1 MALVLDLE
9 SRMTRQRIRLPWT
22 ESHDSPGPGAGFWF
36 YALHLATIWGL
47 ALSNAFQ
54 GLAIL
59 WAIFRWKEVKPSAE
73 AFSAAGMAKLLKP
86 FALYAVVFVI
96 SVLTSY
102 RVPESAWH
110 LRGLIGLTTL
120 PLAFLLVRG
129 ERQVRLLFDVL
140 IWVTL
145 GLAILGI
152 GQYLLTDYGGL
163 DNRIPGAFSHYMTYS
178 GILLVGSCLVLGRV
192 VAGTNGKQLRNWL
205 VLVPIL
211 VAMVLTLTR
220 HAWLAA
226 FLVLTIAWL
235 LRFRRLLWVYIAS
248 ALLLLAFTASVAP
261 EHWSRLRSIGSLE
274 DPSNY
279 DRLCMTY
286 AGVHMI
292 GDAPLFG
299 IGPGMVEYYYPIYRH
314 PTSTRAHVMHLHNTL
329 MQLGAE
335 RGLLTVVAY
344 LWLMIAAAILSYRG
358 LKRDG
363 GLSGPRADLYLGTLL
378 TLIAFNFAGIFEANW
393 RDTEVQRWMLFL
405 LAVPCCLP
413 ILGRGE
419 IADETAIADDPVGS
433 SSGT

>member
-1 MALVLDLE
+1 MPP
-9 SRMTRQRIRLPWT
+9 QRFHLPWT
-22 ESHDSPGPGAGFWF
+22 DSEETPRPGAGYWF

-54 GLAIL
+54 GLALL
-59 WAIFRWKEVKPSAE
+59 WAMIRWKRVRPSSERFYAT
-73 AFSAAGMAKLLKP
+73 GMDRLLKP
-86 FALYAVVFVI
+86 FALYAAVFVV
-96 SVLTSY
+96 SVLTSNK
-102 RVPESAWH
+102 VPESAWH

-129 ERQVRLLFDVL
+129 ERQVRLLFDIL

-152 GQYLLTDYGGL
+152 GQYLLTDYGSL

-178 GILLVGSCLVLGRV
+178 GILLVGSCLVLARI
-192 VAGTNGKQLRNWL
+192 VAGTGAKQLRQWL
-205 VLVPIL
+205 ILIPIL

-226 FLVLTIAWL
+226 FVVLTIAWL

-248 ALLLLAFTASVAP
+248 VLLLLAFTASVAP
-261 EHWSRLRSIGSLE
+261 EHWSRLRSITSLE
-274 DPSNY
+274 DASNY
-279 DRLCMTY
+279 DRLCMAY
-286 AGVHMI
+286 AGVNMI
-292 GDAPLFG
+292 EDAPLFG

-314 PTSTRAHVMHLHNTL
+314 PTSTRTHVMHLHNTL

-335 RGLLTVVAY
+335 RGLLTVAAY
-344 LWLMIAAAILSYRG
+344 LWLMVAAAILSYRG
-358 LKRDG
+358 LKRNG
-363 GLSGPRADLYLGTLL
+363 GLSGPRSDLYLGTLL

-413 ILGRGE
+413 NGPRDE
-419 IADETAIADDPVGS
+419 IADEAGVSKDPAGGS
-433 SSGT
+433 PEI

>member
-1 MALVLDLE
+1 M
-9 SRMTRQRIRLPWT
+9 
-22 ESHDSPGPGAGFWF
+22 
-36 YALHLATIWGL
+36 ATIWGL

-54 GLAIL
+54 GLALL
-59 WAIFRWKEVKPSAE
+59 WAMIRWQRVRPSSETFHAT
-73 AFSAAGMAKLLKP
+73 GMDRLLKP
-86 FALYAVVFVI
+86 FALYSAVFVV

-102 RVPESAWH
+102 KVPESAWH

-129 ERQVRLLFDVL
+129 ERQGRLLFDIL

-145 GLAILGI
+145 GLAVLGI

-178 GILLVGSCLVLGRV
+178 GILLVGSCLVLARI
-192 VAGTNGKQLRNWL
+192 VAGPEARQSWNWL
-205 VLVPIL
+205 ILIPIL
-211 VAMVLTLTR
+211 VALVLTLTR

-226 FLVLTIAWL
+226 FVVLTIAWL
-235 LRFRRLLWVYIAS
+235 LRFRRLLWVYVAS
-248 ALLLLAFTASVAP
+248 VLLLLAFTAGVAP
-261 EHWSRLRSIGSLE
+261 EHWSRFRSIASLE

-286 AGVHMI
+286 AGLHMI
-292 GDAPLFG
+292 EDAPLFG

-314 PTSTRAHVMHLHNTL
+314 PTSTRSHVMHLHNTL

-335 RGLLTVVAY
+335 RGLLTVAAY
-344 LWLMIAAAILSYRG
+344 LWLMVAAAILSYRG

-378 TLIAFNFAGIFEANW
+378 TLIAFNLAGLFEANW

-413 ILGRGE
+413 GIRRHE
-419 IADETAIADDPVGS
+419 TADEAPVSKGPAAGS
-433 SSGT
+433 PEI

>member
-1 MALVLDLE
+1 MPQ
-9 SRMTRQRIRLPWT
+9 QRIRLPWT
-22 ESHDSPGPGAGFWF
+22 DSGESPAPGAGYWF

-54 GLAIL
+54 GLALL
-59 WAIFRWKEVKPSAE
+59 WVMIRWKKVRPSSE
-73 AFSAAGMAKLLKP
+73 TLSATGMDRLLKP
-86 FALYAVVFVI
+86 FALYAVVFVV

-102 RVPESAWH
+102 KMPESASH

-120 PLAFLLVRG
+120 PLAFVLVRG
-129 ERQVRLLFDVL
+129 ERQVRVLFDIL
-140 IWVTL
+140 IWVTF

-152 GQYLLTDYGGL
+152 GQYLLTDYGSL

-178 GILLVGSCLVLGRV
+178 GILLVGSCLVLARIV
-192 VAGTNGKQLRNWL
+192 SGTETRQLRNWL
-205 VLVPIL
+205 IVVPIL
-211 VAMVLTLTR
+211 VAMALTLTR

-226 FLVLTIAWL
+226 FVVLTIAWL
-235 LRFRRLLWVYIAS
+235 LRFRRLLWVYIAGV
-248 ALLLLAFTASVAP
+248 LLLLVITASVAP
-261 EHWSRLRSIGSLE
+261 EHWSRFRSIASLE

-279 DRLCMTY
+279 DRLCMAY

-292 GDAPLFG
+292 EDAPLFG

-314 PTSTRAHVMHLHNTL
+314 PTSNRSHVMHLHNTL

-335 RGLLTVVAY
+335 RGLLTVIAY

-363 GLSGPRADLYLGTLL
+363 GLAGPRADLYLGTLL

-405 LAVPCCLP
+405 LTVPCLLP
-413 ILGRGE
+413 SFGTAEAGGE
-419 IADETAIADDPVGS
+419 VAPSEDSVGGSPAI
-433 SSGT
+433 

>member
-1 MALVLDLE
+1 MPPP
-9 SRMTRQRIRLPWT
+9 RFRLPWT
-22 ESHDSPGPGAGFWF
+22 DSDEASGPDAGYWF

-47 ALSNAFQ
+47 ALSNAFH
-54 GLAIL
+54 GMALL
-59 WAIFRWKEVKPSAE
+59 WAMIRWKRVRPSSE
-73 AFSAAGMAKLLKP
+73 SLSATGMDRLLKP
-86 FALYAVVFVI
+86 FALYVAVFLV

-102 RVPESAWH
+102 KVPESATH

-129 ERQVRLLFDVL
+129 QRQVRLLFDIL
-140 IWVTL
+140 IWTTL

-152 GQYLLTDYGGL
+152 GQYLFTDYGAL

-178 GILLVGSCLVLGRV
+178 GILLVGSCLVLARI
-192 VAGTNGKQLRNWL
+192 VANTASKPSRDWL
-205 VLVPIL
+205 ILIPIL
-211 VAMVLTLTR
+211 VALVLTLTR

-226 FLVLTIAWL
+226 FAVLTIAWL
-235 LRFRRLLWVYIAS
+235 LRFRRLFWVYVAS
-248 ALLLLAFTASVAP
+248 VALLLAFTASVAP
-261 EHWSRLRSIGSLE
+261 EHWSRLRSIASLE

-279 DRLCMTY
+279 DRLCMAY

-292 GDAPLFG
+292 EDAPLFG

-314 PTSTRAHVMHLHNTL
+314 PTSTRSHVMHLHNTV

-344 LWLMIAAAILSYRG
+344 VWLMAAAVILAYRG

-378 TLIAFNFAGIFEANW
+378 TLIAFNVAGIFEANW
-393 RDTEVQRWMLFL
+393 RDSEVQRWVLFL
-405 LAVPCCLP
+405 IAVPCCLP
-413 ILGRGE
+413 DHQRGE
-419 IADETAIADDPVGS
+419 TAAEAGPSPDPAADSPEA
-433 SSGT
+433 